1 MSRSRRWLAAIALTA
16 ALLAG
21 CSQGDAPQPSSRAT
35 TPAPSATATASPA
48 PTPTPTPTPTP
59 SPTCEAFG
67 TEAASAS
74 SDDWGAH
81 LSPVIWGSTMR
92 LGTHDCYDRWVLD
105 FAGATAAPGWSV
117 TPVEAS
123 TFTLDPSGE
132 ELSPALAGTAS
143 LDVAFGAWVD
153 GTPLGED
160 PYTGPTTLSG
170 TGAIREAR
178 ILGGFEGISHV
189 GIGLDRSRPYR
200 VTWLEDPVRL
210 VVDVFTG

>member
-16 ALLAG
+16 TLLAG
-21 CSQGDAPQPSSRAT
+21 CSQGDVPEPSPSAT
-35 TPAPSATATASPA
+35 SQMPSATATPSPA
-48 PTPTPTPTPTP
+48 PTPTPTPSPT
-59 SPTCEAFG
+59 PTCEAFG
-67 TEAASAS
+67 TEEATAS

-92 LGTHDCYDRWVLD
+92 LGTHDCYDRWVLE

-117 TPVEAS
+117 TPYEAS

-132 ELSPALAGTAS
+132 ELTPALAGAAS

-160 PYTGPTTLSG
+160 AYTGPMTLAG
-170 TGAIREAR
+170 GGAILEAR

-189 GIGLDRSRPYR
+189 GIGLDQARPYR